1 MHYVSYGCVMGP
13 KEKELGMET
22 VLSHIVQRRL
32 SRENENVATEALAYV
47 LHYSKAARNGMMK
60 L

>member
-1 MHYVSYGCVMGP
+1 MGP